1 MNTEAIEE
9 IVFQVLLG
17 RMNKKKRYAR
27 PITPSEIIN
36 LCKLARNTFS
46 KEPSLLDLEGGL
58 VIVGDLHGNIDDLIR
73 IFERLRYPPATRYLF
88 LGDYVDRGIYGT
100 EVMLLLFALKVKFPD
115 CVYLIRG
122 NHECAALTSVY
133 GFENEVLQKYNSDVY
148 DAFIQTFYTLPLCA
162 VVGERIF
169 CVHGGISPELGNVDV
184 LKNIPRPKEIPL
196 TGLISDLVWS
206 DPEYSVDT
214 FEPSHR
220 GCGYLFGAEALKEFL
235 DKNEFDL
242 LVRSHEMCKDGIAWP
257 YAPDDSAADRCI
269 TIFSNS
275 DYCGRENDAAVI
287 CVTEGLAVSIEMFEC
302 EFVENKKRT
311 ILLPYWLS
319 DLIAKKDAQKAE
331 NAKGAVPLA
340 ENRNVNYS
348 RSAKP
353 VTPKQSNCSVRRME
367 TVSD

>member
-1 MNTEAIEE
+1 MNTESIEE

-27 PITPSEIIN
+27 PITQSEIIT
-36 LCKLARNTFS
+36 LCRQAQKVFS
-46 KEPSLLDLEGGL
+46 REPSLLELEGGI

-88 LGDYVDRGIYGT
+88 LGDYVDRGVYGT

-115 CVYLIRG
+115 CVFLIRG
-122 NHECAALTSVY
+122 NHECSSLTSVY

-148 DAFIQTFYTLPLCA
+148 NSFIQTFYTLPLAA
-162 VVGERIF
+162 VVGQRIF
-169 CVHGGISPELGNVDV
+169 CVHGGISPELGKVDV

-196 TGLISDLVWS
+196 TGMISDLVWS
-206 DPEYSVDT
+206 DPEYTVDT

-235 DKNEFDL
+235 DKNQFDL
-242 LVRSHEMCKDGIAWP
+242 LVRSHEMCEDGVAWP
-257 YAPDDSAADRCI
+257 YAADDSAADKCI

-287 CVTEGLAVSIEMFEC
+287 CVTEDLAVSIEMFEC
-302 EFVENKKRT
+302 QFTEDPKRT

-319 DLIAKKDAQKAE
+319 DLIAKKDAQRAARAKTPHPLSE
-331 NAKGAVPLA
+331 NT
-340 ENRNVNYS
+340 NINYS
-348 RSAKP
+348 RLAKP
-353 VTPKQSNCSVRRME
+353 SSNLQATYSVRRLE
-367 TVSD
+367 NISN